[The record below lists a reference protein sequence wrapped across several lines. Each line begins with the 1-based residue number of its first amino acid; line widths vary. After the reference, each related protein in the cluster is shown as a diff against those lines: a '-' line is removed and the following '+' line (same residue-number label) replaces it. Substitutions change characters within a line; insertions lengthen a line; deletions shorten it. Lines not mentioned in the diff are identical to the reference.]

1 MVDRCRIEQ
10 RTHFGTTFCSENRQ
24 HLSRTCSC
32 SLFCSSLDWALYSSP
47 MTSLVLIDSLQLTD
61 DGFEKSPDQIMY
73 PYARVVFEVTYS
85 VPDGSASSWTG
96 NEAYEALDDEQQMLI
111 NIEQN
116 IANLERSL
124 SQGRRGSWQSAEG
137 GDRSRQEGGKALKR
151 GGSLSA
157 PEKSPAPERKRSS
170 TLKSMKSLMRLG
182 KQRPPREEDADESRA
197 LLSKE
202 GGETPRH
209 QMGPGAPLS
218 RASSVT
224 SFSSDESQA
233 SGPTL
238 DRPRSRRLKSL
249 PSVTNSALKA
259 QDFQLCLTVIEARQL
274 AGLNMDPV
282 VCVQVGEQRKYT
294 SVKESTNCPY
304 YNEGERCGV
313 ASQPTKVSFRANK
326 NRWITETVDGYFV
339 FDFHMPPV
347 MLFDKIIT
355 LSVLHSRKLL
365 CSGTVV
371 GSFKIDLKTVYDAP
385 GTDIMIK
392 HKLNSAQSL
401 LSENSF
407 NGFGGLL
414 LFF

>member
-1 MVDRCRIEQ
+1 M
-10 RTHFGTTFCSENRQ
+10 FCSGEMFVEA
-24 HLSRTCSC
+24 SRLEQDRTRTSFDETLRAK
-32 SLFCSSLDWALYSSP
+32 SDKWWAGAKQTNEHIL
-47 MTSLVLIDSLQLTD
+47 
-61 DGFEKSPDQIMY
+61 
-73 PYARVVFEVTYS
+73 ARVLFEVTYS

-304 YNEGERCGV
+304 YNE
-313 ASQPTKVSFRANK
+313 
-326 NRWITETVDGYFV
+326 YFV

-385 GTDIMIK
+385 GTDIVIK

-407 NGFGGLL
+407 NGFGLANGLFPFVL
-414 LFF
+414 PVIDLNTVLDPPIHGACPVHRNL